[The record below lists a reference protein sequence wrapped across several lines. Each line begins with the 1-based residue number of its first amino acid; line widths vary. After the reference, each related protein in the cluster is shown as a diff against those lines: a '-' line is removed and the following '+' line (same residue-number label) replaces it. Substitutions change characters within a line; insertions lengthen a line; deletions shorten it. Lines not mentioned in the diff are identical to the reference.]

1 MTRQLY
7 SSGNTLAAEL
17 LREWLTTQQWNGQDH
32 LSALTDHFIGQGTP
46 NTSYIRQ
53 WIVGAAKRFFTP
65 SSNHILVLAGPQ
77 AIGKSEFARWISPRP
92 TYYGWLYGDDDARAS
107 RRAMSV
113 SDRNVAASQ
122 MIQFAIVECFGVP
135 DIALHTAPYV
145 RTPYMGTETH
155 AIAST
160 IVTTNYAPKA
170 SISKPVDK
178 LLIVEMDDYIDWDYT
193 RLDIGQIWAQAV
205 AEAEVSNG
213 H

>member
-7 SSGNTLAAEL
+7 SSGNTFAAEQLQQWLAA
-17 LREWLTTQQWNGQDH
+17 QQWDGQDR

-77 AIGKSEFARWISPRP
+77 AIGKSEFARWISPLP
-92 TYYGWLYGDDDARAS
+92 TYYGWFGEDGALATS
-107 RRAMSV
+107 RQVMGVNYRS
-113 SDRNVAASQ
+113 VAAGLLA
-122 MIQFAIVECFGVP
+122 QFAVLECFVTP
-135 DIALHTAPYV
+135 DIPLFTGPYV
-145 RTPYMGTETH
+145 RTPYKTEGVH
-155 AIAST
+155 AIASA
-160 IVTTNYAPKA
+160 IVTTNYVPKED
-170 SISKPVDK
+170 SN

-193 RLDIGQIWAQAV
+193 RLDIAQIWAQAV